1 MTTNH
6 LIEKKQAVDEARQ
19 QVQGL
24 GIPCDDFG
32 RAAERVL
39 QADPPV
45 IGVTLKDLIVQ
56 EVIEEWMMRG
66 KGYC

>member
-1 MTTNH
+1 MRRFRPT
-6 LIEKKQAVDEARQ
+6 
-19 QVQGL
+19 
-24 GIPCDDFG
+24 
-32 RAAERVL
+32 AERVL